1 MLRLAKRLL
10 YRDKVLEHLG
20 TLLVM
25 YPRGRQFTD
34 DLPGL
39 RAVIQAHF
47 DDSVPEAGAALLIAA
62 RVLADLLAQLGG
74 AERDAVA
81 RRLGG
86 LDLAEFK
93 PVVARQISR
102 RPQAPGQP
110 VEFATDLVGGALL
123 MARRM
128 VDEGI
133 LDRRELGF
141 FLEALDGA
149 LDAGARASAPAS
161 LSSRFSLPE
170 KPTLWMRPSG

>member
-1 MLRLAKRLL
+1 MLRLARWLL

-25 YPRGRQFTD
+25 YPRGRQFSD

-39 RAVIQAHF
+39 RAVIRAHF
-47 DDSVPEAGAALLIAA
+47 EDRVPEAGAALLLAA
-62 RVLADLLAQLGG
+62 RVLADLLAQLGSP
-74 AERDAVA
+74 ERDAVA
-81 RRLGG
+81 RRLGA

-93 PVVARQISR
+93 PVVAQQISR

-128 VDEGI
+128 VDEGM

-141 FLEALDGA
+141 FLEALDAA
-149 LDAGARASAPAS
+149 LAAGVRGSAPAS
-161 LSSRFSLPE
+161 LSSRFGLPE
-170 KPTLWMRPSG
+170 KPTLWARSSG